1 MTIAEL
7 IAMCERRLVYLSSL
21 RASHSALGDLQQ
33 VERTDEELA
42 QTTATLNAL
51 RTLG

>member
-7 IAMCERRLVYLSSL
+7 IALCERRLTYLSVL
-21 RASHSALGDLQQ
+21 RSSYSALGDVQQ
-33 VERTDEELA
+33 VERVDEEIG

>member
-7 IAMCERRLVYLSSL
+7 IAMCERRLAYLSTL
-21 RASHSALGDLQQ
+21 RSSYAAIGDVQQ
-33 VERTDEELA
+33 VERTDEEVA

>member
-7 IAMCERRLVYLSSL
+7 IALCERRLTYLSTL
-21 RASHSALGDLQQ
+21 RASYFALGDVQQ
-33 VERTDEELA
+33 VERTDEEFA

>member
-7 IAMCERRLVYLSSL
+7 IALCERRLVYLSTL
-21 RASHSALGDLQQ
+21 RSSYSALGDVQQ